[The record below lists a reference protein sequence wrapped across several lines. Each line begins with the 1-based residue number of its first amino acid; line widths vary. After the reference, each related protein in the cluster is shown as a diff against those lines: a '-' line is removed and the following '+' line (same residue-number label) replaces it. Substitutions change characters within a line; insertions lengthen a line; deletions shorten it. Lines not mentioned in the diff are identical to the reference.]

1 MVEENEENS
10 KCQSTR
16 VGVCG
21 SGKRKMMKEN
31 EEDRKCQSTR
41 FCEGGKNCKVDTGNG
56 LDEGKKEGEKEGSE
70 KHLLRSIKDR

>member
-1 MVEENEENS
+1 
-10 KCQSTR
+10 
-16 VGVCG
+16 
-21 SGKRKMMKEN
+21 MMKEN
-31 EEDRKCQSTR
+31 EEARKCQSTR